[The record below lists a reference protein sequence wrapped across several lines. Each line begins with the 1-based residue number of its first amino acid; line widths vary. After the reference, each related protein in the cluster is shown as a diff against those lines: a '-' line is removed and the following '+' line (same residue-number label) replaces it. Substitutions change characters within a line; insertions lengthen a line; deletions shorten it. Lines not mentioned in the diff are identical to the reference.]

1 MTMYSITKHWNFF
14 HSIFFVRGQTVIYRW
29 GSLAGVRCAI
39 RRALSSHSAE
49 RNWETS
55 EGSSYVFSLLIL
67 EPFFLPLMVKVDAKF
82 MVFIWVL
89 FWKSILITLLIA
101 LGGPLEIQLLF
112 HRRFLSTTLH
122 MWFKFIN
129 CFTSKWVKWLNSYC
143 KWHFMRIAELA
154 EYLYSRFNKSKEW

>member
-1 MTMYSITKHWNFF
+1 MPVCLTSSFTWLNNFNNNDDVFNNKTLEFF

-55 EGSSYVFSLLIL
+55 EGSSYVFCLLIL

-89 FWKSILITLLIA
+89 LKLCTHLKINFNNVTYCVGRPPWNPIA
-101 LGGPLEIQLLF
+101 FP
-112 HRRFLSTTLH
+112 S
-122 MWFKFIN
+122 
-129 CFTSKWVKWLNSYC
+129 
-143 KWHFMRIAELA
+143 
-154 EYLYSRFNKSKEW
+154 